1 MKRVIKGTIPT
12 TLAGYIQA
20 YPNATWG
27 GMSNDGFKNGIK
39 AAVDCRDQAISDQ
52 GGLCAYCERSIS
64 SDEPHHRGIEHFH
77 SKSDVDS
84 SRNWGLDWENMLAVC
99 DGGSKSS
106 KQEQWIYPLPRNL
119 SCDAHKNH
127 MNQKGGLPK
136 ACEGYLLNPL
146 DIPAFPN
153 LFTFNKSTGEL
164 MPNPI
169 ACEVVQFTDNKYE
182 STYELISRT
191 VEILNLNCDRLK
203 VDRILVMRSIDKS
216 IEILRDNE
224 VRPSEM
230 PEKLVSRYFNT
241 KWPQYF
247 TTIRCC
253 LGSIAEDYLQSIEF
267 AG

>member
-1 MKRVIKGTIPT
+1 
-12 TLAGYIQA
+12 
-20 YPNATWG
+20 
-27 GMSNDGFKNGIK
+27 
-39 AAVDCRDQAISDQ
+39 
-52 GGLCAYCERSIS
+52 
-64 SDEPHHRGIEHFH
+64 
-77 SKSDVDS
+77 
-84 SRNWGLDWENMLAVC
+84 
-99 DGGSKSS
+99 
-106 KQEQWIYPLPRNL
+106 IYPLPRNL

-146 DIPAFPN
+146 DVPASPN

-182 STYELISRT
+182 TTYELISRT
-191 VEILNLNCDRLK
+191 IEILNLNCDRLRT
-203 VDRILVMRSIDKS
+203 DRVLVLQSIDKN
-216 IEILRDNE
+216 IKALRQRG
-224 VRPSEM
+224 VHPSEVTA
-230 PEKLVSRYFNT
+230 KLVGRYFNT

-253 LGSIAEDYLQSIEF
+253 LGTMVEDYLESIEF